1 MYVFVQISLYNLE
14 NTQKLIQFW
23 SDSKIYNRPCI
34 IPNPVMNL
42 MTELD
47 KYGNDIVAFSSARLD
62 SLFKNISQS
71 NSYCIQNAGLR
82 KLSSTI
88 SHRRKLM

>member
-23 SDSKIYNRPCI
+23 SDSKIYNRPCV

-62 SLFKNISQS
+62 SLFKKYIPKQLLLYSECWTPKAVL
-71 NSYCIQNAGLR
+71 YDF
-82 KLSSTI
+82 T
-88 SHRRKLM
+88 